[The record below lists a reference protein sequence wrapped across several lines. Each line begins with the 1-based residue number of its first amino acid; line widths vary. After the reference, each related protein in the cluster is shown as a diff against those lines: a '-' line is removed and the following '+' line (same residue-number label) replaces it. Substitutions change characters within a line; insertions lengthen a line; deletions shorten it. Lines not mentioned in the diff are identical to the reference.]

1 MQKDDSLERKY
12 RLSSAPTYIL
22 ISFVFTYLAAISTG
36 NFCKTVYGILGVLS
50 AVWAILVCLSVLRAK
65 RLKEVK
71 RLVVKATEGVW
82 EFYTWLFTVIAYFV
96 GGVLFMLAELA
107 GKDLP
112 AGYFVIFWLA
122 AVVVGGFLATQ
133 AWYIRR

>member
-1 MQKDDSLERKY
+1 MKKDDSLQRKY

-36 NFCKTVYGILGVLS
+36 NFCKTVYGILGVLA
-50 AVWAILVCLSVLRAK
+50 AVWAILVCLSVLRARCLEK
-65 RLKEVK
+65 VK
-71 RLVVKATEGVW
+71 KLVVKATEGVG
-82 EFYTWLFTVIAYFV
+82 EYYTWLFTVIAYFV

-107 GKDLP
+107 GKGLP
-112 AGYFVIFWLA
+112 VGYFIFFWIA
-122 AVVVGGFLATQ
+122 AIAVGFFLATQ